1 MMLIFTI
8 CNSKAHLSGTP
19 AYLFCVP
26 TMALLRYRKGNK
38 AYWSN
43 ERGGKLT
50 VIVETTKTGVYL
62 IYLPLV
68 VDLN

>member
-1 MMLIFTI
+1 
-8 CNSKAHLSGTP
+8 
-19 AYLFCVP
+19 
-26 TMALLRYRKGNK
+26 MALLRYGKGNK